1 MHQSRKITDD
11 VYYVGGSDRRISRFE
26 NVFPVP
32 DGIAYNSY
40 LVLDEKTVLLD
51 TVDLSVSR
59 VFLENIEHLLNGRKL
74 NYVIINH
81 MECDHSCTL
90 EELVLRYP
98 DIQFIGNAKT
108 FTFMK
113 QFFKFPVDGHTIEVK
128 EGSTLTTG
136 KHTFSFHM
144 APMVHWPE
152 VMMTYDTTEK
162 IMFTSDAF
170 GTFGA
175 LNGNIFVDELE
186 DRILLLPE
194 ARRYYTN
201 IVGKYGAQVQAV
213 LKKIAPLDIRYIC
226 ALHGPVWNNP
236 KDIAWILDK
245 YNKWSSYTPE
255 NEDIVI
261 FYGSIYGNTEN
272 AVNVLSVKLAQLG
285 VKNIKMYDVAEID
298 ISYLIAEAFRAK
310 VLVFASSSYNAGVF
324 DKMEYLLL
332 DLKAHNIQNRSVML
346 IENGS
351 WAPSAAKAMNEI
363 ISGMKNIN
371 LLSHNLSIKS
381 QLNPEQEE
389 QINATA
395 QVLKQAL
402 QTS

>member
-1 MHQSRKITDD
+1 MHQSRQITNDI
-11 VYYVGGSDRRISRFE
+11 YYIGGSDRRISRFE

-59 VFLENIEHLLNGRKL
+59 VFLENVEYLLNGRKL
-74 NYVIINH
+74 DYVIINH

-98 DIQFIGNAKT
+98 DVTFVGNAKT

-113 QFFKFPVDGHTIEVK
+113 QFFTFPVDNHTLEVK
-128 EGSTLTTG
+128 EGSTLNTG
-136 KHTFSFHM
+136 RHTFSFHL

-152 VMMTYDTTEK
+152 VMMTYDRADK

-175 LNGNIFVDELE
+175 LNGNIFIDELE
-186 DRILLLPE
+186 DREFLLPE

-201 IVGKYGAQVQAV
+201 IVGKYGAQVQSV
-213 LKKIAPLDIRYIC
+213 LKKLSPLEIEYLC
-226 ALHGPVWNNP
+226 PLHGPVWRG
-236 KDIAWILDK
+236 KEYISWFIDK
-245 YNKWSSYTPE
+245 YQKWSSYTPE
-255 NEDIVI
+255 ADDVVI
-261 FYGSIYGNTEN
+261 FYGTIYGNTEN
-272 AVNVLSVKLAQLG
+272 AANILALRLAELG
-285 VKNIKMYDVAEID
+285 VKNIKLYDVAETD
-298 ISYLIAEAFRAK
+298 ISYLVAEAFRAK
-310 VLVFASSSYNAGVF
+310 ALVFASSSYNAGVF
-324 DKMEYLLL
+324 DRMEYLLL
-332 DLKAHNIQNRSVML
+332 DLKAHNMQNRNVMV

-371 LLSHNLSIKS
+371 VINHGLSIKS
-381 QLNPEQEE
+381 QLQASQLE
-389 QINATA
+389 QIEAA
-395 QVLKQAL
+395 AKAIKEVL
-402 QTS
+402 